1 MNRNTDRNAEGD
13 RAGKR
18 TRGRDR
24 QTVFFFLSDICGAD
38 CDLKCERL
46 TAEYR
51 KAVGG
56 GLEQN
61 VLVQKAFFERGQ
73 RLEQQ
78 LVC

>member
-1 MNRNTDRNAEGD
+1 MRPFFWWWKDG
-13 RAGKR
+13 
-18 TRGRDR
+18 
-24 QTVFFFLSDICGAD
+24 QTVFFPGGAAQGYICGAD
-38 CDLKCERL
+38 RDLEGERL